1 MATPPAQTPHEQTPP
16 EHTPPAQTPYEHT
29 PPAQTPYEQT
39 PPAPTPPAGTPPEQ
53 PAAPAARPARLRLPR
68 QTLLRHGT
76 FALLGGIGFYF
87 LSIHT
92 STYRQIQFASV
103 GYTMIAVAGLTVLV
117 GLNGQLSLGHGA
129 LMAVGGYT
137 VAELASHNESLP
149 LWLELLA
156 AVAVTTL
163 VGAVTGVAAAR
174 LRGPYLAGATLA
186 LAVGV
191 PDLARQYLG
200 GDSGI
205 VMPLTTAPAALPD
218 LAPERWQAWICWLA
232 ALVTLVLLA
241 NLARSRL
248 GRQWRAARDD
258 EVAAALAGI
267 RVARVQVLAFVV
279 SAACAGLAG
288 GLLAMVVGSAGPGSF
303 SLTLSVGLLAAAV
316 LGGLGSL
323 WGALWGAILLVYL
336 PVWST
341 DTSERLSLPDNVA
354 HNLPLALYGAVL
366 IVVMLLAPAGI
377 QGLLRLLGRAVRRA
391 WHRRRPG
398 GWSNGGPGDRH
409 GPQHPTRPAPA
420 DGASNPPAEGTAS

>member
-1 MATPPAQTPHEQTPP
+1 VAVLS
-16 EHTPPAQTPYEHT
+16 
-29 PPAQTPYEQT
+29 
-39 PPAPTPPAGTPPEQ
+39 AG
-53 PAAPAARPARLRLPR
+53 RLPVVRLPR
-68 QTLLRHGT
+68 QTLLRHG
-76 FALLGGIGFYF
+76 LLAVLGAVGIYF
-87 LSIHT
+87 LSINT
-92 STYRQIQFASV
+92 STFAQIRIASV
-103 GYTMIAVAGLTVLV
+103 GYTVIAVAGLTVLV

-137 VAELASHNESLP
+137 VAELAGHAESAP
-149 LWLELLA
+149 LWLDLLA
-156 AVAVTTL
+156 AVLLTAV

-191 PDLARQYLG
+191 PDLARQYLN

-205 VMPLTTAPAALPD
+205 VLPLSTSPAALPD

-232 ALVTLVLLA
+232 ALVTLLLLA

-288 GLLAMVVGSAGPGSF
+288 GLLAVVIGSAGPGSF
-303 SLTLSVGLLAAAV
+303 SLTLSVGLLAAAM

-323 WGALWGAILLVYL
+323 TGAVWGAIVLVYL
-336 PVWST
+336 PFWST
-341 DTSERLSLPDNVA
+341 DVAEGLSLPVNVA
-354 HNLPLALYGAVL
+354 NNLPLALYGTVL
-366 IVVMLLAPAGI
+366 IAVMLLAPAGI
-377 QGLLRLLGRAVRRA
+377 QGTLRRLTHRAVRASRA
-391 WHRRRPG
+391 RRASAGR
-398 GWSNGGPGDRH
+398 
-409 GPQHPTRPAPA
+409 AP
-420 DGASNPPAEGTAS
+420 NPPAEEGTTS